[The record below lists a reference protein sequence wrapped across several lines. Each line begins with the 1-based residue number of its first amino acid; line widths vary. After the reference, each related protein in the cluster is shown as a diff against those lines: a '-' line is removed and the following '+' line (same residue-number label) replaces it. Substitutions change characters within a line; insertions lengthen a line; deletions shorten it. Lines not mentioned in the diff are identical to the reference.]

1 MMALYYFNGK
11 KLQSGVVAGD
21 KTRLTTLSKAMRS
34 QYFVYSLRWT
44 KKELVWYVN
53 NMEVL
58 RMENTL
64 SAEELFFLAQSFSP
78 KKNRAG
84 KASMK
89 VQWIRVYKA
98 AE

>member
-1 MMALYYFNGK
+1 L
-11 KLQSGVVAGD
+11 
-21 KTRLTTLSKAMRS
+21 
-34 QYFVYSLRWT
+34 
-44 KKELVWYVN
+44 
-53 NMEVL
+53 
-58 RMENTL
+58 
-64 SAEELFFLAQSFSP
+64 P

>member
-1 MMALYYFNGK
+1 
-11 KLQSGVVAGD
+11 
-21 KTRLTTLSKAMRS
+21 
-34 QYFVYSLRWT
+34 
-44 KKELVWYVN
+44 
-53 NMEVL
+53 
-58 RMENTL
+58 MENTL
-64 SAEELFFLAQSFSP
+64 SAEELFFLAQSFLP